1 MCKIKKIHIQDDI
14 LDNNNMIDQHKI
26 DLVSRMGGNWYCR
39 SDKNSMFE
47 ITKPITT
54 CGIGF
59 DKIPD
64 EILNSSILSGNDLG
78 KLGGREQLPNETEVN
93 EYKLTDL
100 SELFIEYEDN
110 QKQLEL
116 ALHQKAKSMLNE
128 DLLEEAWK
136 TLLAFNN

>member
-1 MCKIKKIHIQDDI
+1 M
-14 LDNNNMIDQHKI
+14 
-26 DLVSRMGGNWYCR
+26 
-39 SDKNSMFE
+39 
-47 ITKPITT
+47 
-54 CGIGF
+54 
-59 DKIPD
+59 
-64 EILNSSILSGNDLG
+64 
-78 KLGGREQLPNETEVN
+78 PNETEVN

-116 ALHQKAKSMLNE
+116 VLHQKAKSMLNK